1 MQIGIHFDK
10 LDTNNWGEWKRRMRG
25 LLKSKECWSV
35 INKVKD
41 EEEGS
46 DKTKDSGKDDL
57 AMGLME
63 LHLGSWY
70 LPMVDDCTTAKELW
84 DKLEKMFQA
93 QNNARRLVLR
103 QQLNNLKLEK
113 GEPVAKYIAR
123 AKSIASDLE
132 GVGHKPEISELTL
145 PVLAGL
151 PEQYNVL
158 VTVIGASKEDYT
170 LDDILTM
177 LLTTEQQINSR
188 KEPVPIYG
196 MRDFRHPHSESNKPS
211 SSGNTSYQA
220 PRCNYCTRRGHRTV
234 DCRKRIADSRQ
245 KNTKRAVAF
254 SASSDEVFSNDHH
267 WVIDSGAS
275 RHLIPDRQQL
285 VNYRSVEPNTAVTF
299 VNGQQAAALGQG
311 EVILQVRTASGMT
324 EVTLQNVL
332 HVPEATVSLFSTRQ
346 ATNTG
351 AVITFMNDGCSVS
364 VNGTTVMEGISQ
376 QDGLMII
383 KQPKQQPAFAAA
395 ATSKSKQTPELWHR
409 RYGHLGYDNLVKLK
423 NSNMVEG
430 IEVPVQAFKQQQGQ
444 QPVCEKCTAAKQT
457 RQPFPESSSKSTRP
471 LELVHMDVC
480 GPMAVESHGA
490 ARYQATFVDDYSR
503 LSRVVLLESKSQA
516 ASAIKQVITS
526 LELQCGKSLKAVRTD
541 RGGEYM
547 SKELDIYFKDKGVEH
562 QTTAPYTPEQN
573 GVAER
578 LNRTLMERVRAMLS
592 DNNLDQELWAEA
604 AQTANYVRNRSPS
617 SHSNKTP
624 WELFYGKKPDVS
636 HMRVF
641 GAKAYVHVPKQLRHK
656 LESHSKAGIFVGYEE
671 HSKAY
676 RVLMDGKME
685 VCRDVIFEEKP
696 AVKAEAEETRPE
708 VTIQLPLG
716 PSNDPV
722 NTEKEDELGTDS
734 QPSYSSS
741 SEEEQGATAITE
753 EAVEI
758 ADSSNQSLAAATS
771 AQQSE
776 QPRYPQRDRKQPKEI
791 YRAMAASAIDT
802 EEPSSHEEAISAP
815 DAAQWKLAMDEEIA
829 ALAENST
836 WTLQEKPAGVKP
848 IPVKWVFKIK
858 KGALGNIE
866 RYKARL
872 VAKGFMQREGID
884 FNEVFAPVSKHT
896 TIRALLAL
904 AAAEDMEV
912 HQLDI
917 KTAFLNGE
925 LEETIYMQQ
934 PQGYGE
940 GGPNT
945 VCHLHKSL
953 YGLKQSPRA
962 WNTKL
967 KQELESMGFIASE
980 ADPGL
985 FSAQY
990 KAGTVYILVYVDD
1003 ILVVAKNLA
1012 DVQSVKDKLGEAFK
1026 ITDLGEAKYFLG
1038 ISLDRDRQARTLKM
1052 TQERLATELVGKY
1065 GSLLYLSV
1073 CTRPDIAQAVGVLTR
1088 HMSRPSMEHWTA
1100 AKGVLRYIAG
1110 TLHHGVQFGKGSA
1123 IIEGYCDADYAAD
1136 IDTRRSTT
1144 GWVFTMYGGAISWSS
1159 KLQPTVA
1166 ASTSEAEYIAAAQA
1180 VKEALWLKKLLS
1192 GLGVKTGAMRINCDS
1207 QGAIRLLKHPIASNR
1222 TKHIDVV
1229 HHFARERVAR
1239 KEVCFEYC
1247 NTGAMVADFL
1257 TKALPIGKFKFCCSG
1272 IGLV

>member
-1 MQIGIHFDK
+1 
-10 LDTNNWGEWKRRMRG
+10 
-25 LLKSKECWSV
+25 
-35 INKVKD
+35 
-41 EEEGS
+41 
-46 DKTKDSGKDDL
+46 
-57 AMGLME
+57 
-63 LHLGSWY
+63 
-70 LPMVDDCTTAKELW
+70 
-84 DKLEKMFQA
+84 
-93 QNNARRLVLR
+93 
-103 QQLNNLKLEK
+103 
-113 GEPVAKYIAR
+113 
-123 AKSIASDLE
+123 
-132 GVGHKPEISELTL
+132 
-145 PVLAGL
+145 
-151 PEQYNVL
+151 
-158 VTVIGASKEDYT
+158 
-170 LDDILTM
+170 
-177 LLTTEQQINSR
+177 
-188 KEPVPIYG
+188 
-196 MRDFRHPHSESNKPS
+196 
-211 SSGNTSYQA
+211 
-220 PRCNYCTRRGHRTV
+220 
-234 DCRKRIADSRQ
+234 
-245 KNTKRAVAF
+245 
-254 SASSDEVFSNDHH
+254 
-267 WVIDSGAS
+267 
-275 RHLIPDRQQL
+275 
-285 VNYRSVEPNTAVTF
+285 
-299 VNGQQAAALGQG
+299 
-311 EVILQVRTASGMT
+311 
-324 EVTLQNVL
+324 
-332 HVPEATVSLFSTRQ
+332 
-346 ATNTG
+346 
-351 AVITFMNDGCSVS
+351 
-364 VNGTTVMEGISQ
+364 
-376 QDGLMII
+376 
-383 KQPKQQPAFAAA
+383 
-395 ATSKSKQTPELWHR
+395 
-409 RYGHLGYDNLVKLK
+409 
-423 NSNMVEG
+423 
-430 IEVPVQAFKQQQGQ
+430 
-444 QPVCEKCTAAKQT
+444 
-457 RQPFPESSSKSTRP
+457 
-471 LELVHMDVC
+471 
-480 GPMAVESHGA
+480 
-490 ARYQATFVDDYSR
+490 
-503 LSRVVLLESKSQA
+503 
-516 ASAIKQVITS
+516 
-526 LELQCGKSLKAVRTD
+526 
-541 RGGEYM
+541 
-547 SKELDIYFKDKGVEH
+547 
-562 QTTAPYTPEQN
+562 
-573 GVAER
+573 
-578 LNRTLMERVRAMLS
+578 
-592 DNNLDQELWAEA
+592 
-604 AQTANYVRNRSPS
+604 
-617 SHSNKTP
+617 
-624 WELFYGKKPDVS
+624 
-636 HMRVF
+636 
-641 GAKAYVHVPKQLRHK
+641 
-656 LESHSKAGIFVGYEE
+656 
-671 HSKAY
+671 
-676 RVLMDGKME
+676 
-685 VCRDVIFEEKP
+685 
-696 AVKAEAEETRPE
+696 
-708 VTIQLPLG
+708 
-716 PSNDPV
+716 
-722 NTEKEDELGTDS
+722 
-734 QPSYSSS
+734 
-741 SEEEQGATAITE
+741 
-753 EAVEI
+753 
-758 ADSSNQSLAAATS
+758 
-771 AQQSE
+771 
-776 QPRYPQRDRKQPKEI
+776 
-791 YRAMAASAIDT
+791 MAASAIDT

-858 KGALGNIE
+858 RGALGNIE
-866 RYKARL
+866 HYKARL

-990 KAGTVYILVYVDD
+990 KAGTVYVLVYVDD

-1065 GSLLYLSV
+1065 GMKDSKVKSIPISPSIRLLKATEGNTLDKDAYRFSELVGSLLYLSV

-1166 ASTSEAEYIAAAQA
+1166 ASTSEAEYIAAAHA